1 MATDFITDVID
12 IPTLIGFVRERT
24 ADALPLARFLPPLAI
39 PDIEYELQNID
50 TTRTGLVARY
60 RSWDTAPPLVGRA
73 GISRIAAELAPLG
86 LSRKLNERDMLSLER
101 IRAGVADATDRRIE
115 DTIYND
121 AEELARA
128 VQNRVTIAMAELLT
142 TGKVTLESSTT
153 LAATPGSG
161 PLVADFDVPGAHLNV
176 VPTGA
181 AFSNTGASV
190 PVTEIKAW
198 QAIFRANNNGRN
210 PDLWLTSSD
219 VVADLSL
226 NAQVRALSPANADG
240 STRGIVDETTVAQV
254 MRAHGIA
261 PIVAFDDEAP
271 TLAGTLSAPTWG
283 RIFGARLFIGILLSG
298 LGNTLYGPTAD
309 AATMAGNGTIQ
320 FTDAPGIIAFVESS
334 VRPAGKLTTAEAVSI
349 PALRNPNGIF
359 VATV

>member
-1 MATDFITDVID
+1 MATDFIIDVID

-101 IRAGVADATDRRIE
+101 IRAGVADSSDRRIE

-161 PLVADFDVPGAHLNV
+161 PLVADFDVPAGHLNV
-176 VPTGA
+176 TPAIPFSTTATAVPI
-181 AFSNTGASV
+181 
-190 PVTEIKAW
+190 TEIKGW
-198 QAIFRANNNGRN
+198 QATGRANNGGRN
-210 PDLWLTSSD
+210 PDLWLTSSE
-219 VVADLSL
+219 VVADLGL
-226 NAQVRALSPANADG
+226 NAQIRNLSPSNADG
-240 STRGIVDETTVAQV
+240 STRGIVDESTVAQV

-261 PIVAFDDEAP
+261 PIVAFDEEMP

-283 RIFGARLFIGILLSG
+283 RIFGARLFIGLWLNG

-320 FTDAPGIIAFVESS
+320 FSDAPGIIAFVESS

-349 PALRNPNGIF
+349 PALRNPSGIF